1 MQAEDIPLARPPQNV
16 PKGKTLIEIA
26 KERQLLQNPDTA
38 LPTADDAGDAA
49 KINVYLDVLL
59 YSVSLT
65 LLHFTLTFLVHHQY
79 ATDRPSLWPL
89 FLSTSVFSPAP
100 WLILLLVAVLHP
112 SADHPVL
119 QLGFA
124 VFSVVGG
131 GWLVQACNEDPY
143 MAVMM
148 KAPPLGTLWV
158 WSTVE
163 LSWETSVCCLVLT
176 GAWASWKGYG
186 FGLDGLF

>member
-1 MQAEDIPLARPPQNV
+1 MQAEDIPLARPTQNT
-16 PKGKTLIEIA
+16 PRGKTLIEIA

-38 LPTADDAGDAA
+38 LPITDNAGDAA
-49 KINVYLDVLL
+49 KVNVYLDVLL
-59 YSVSLT
+59 YSLSLT

-79 ATDRPSLWPL
+79 ATDRPLLWPL
-89 FLSTSVFSPAP
+89 FLSSTVLSPAP

-112 SADHPVL
+112 RVGHPAL
-119 QLGFA
+119 QLSFA
-124 VFSVVGG
+124 VFSVVAG

-163 LSWETSVCCLVLT
+163 LNWEISVCCLVLT

-186 FGLDGLF
+186 FGL